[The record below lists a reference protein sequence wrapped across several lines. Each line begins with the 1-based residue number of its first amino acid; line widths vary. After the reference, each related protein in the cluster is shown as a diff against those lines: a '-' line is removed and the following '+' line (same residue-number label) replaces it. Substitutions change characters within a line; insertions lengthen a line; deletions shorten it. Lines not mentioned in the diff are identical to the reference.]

1 MTDPVTDT
9 LAWYDQHAS
18 AFDTQT
24 ADVDLGHLYD
34 RFLRH
39 VRPGGRIL
47 DAGCGVGRDTIAFVD
62 RGYEVIAF
70 DASNEMVRRARNYVG
85 SRATVHFMRFEDLVW
100 RAEFDGIWACAS
112 LLHIP
117 SADFTEVMSRLSTA
131 LRPGGY
137 IYMSF
142 KLGEGERIKD
152 GRFFA
157 DHTEATLQR
166 ALKPLPLELDEIWL
180 SNDARPGRQGERWLN
195 AIALAHF

>member
-1 MTDPVTDT
+1 MIDPVTDT

-34 RFLRH
+34 RFLHH

-70 DASNEMVRRARNYVG
+70 DASNEMVRRARNYIG

-112 LLHIP
+112 LLHVP
-117 SADFTEVMSRLSTA
+117 SADFAEVN
-131 LRPGGY
+131 RPG
-137 IYMSF
+137 
-142 KLGEGERIKD
+142 
-152 GRFFA
+152 FA
-157 DHTEATLQR
+157 
-166 ALKPLPLELDEIWL
+166 
-180 SNDARPGRQGERWLN
+180 GGC
-195 AIALAHF
+195 FV